1 VQDNSVSVVDTA
13 LQKTIETIAVGE
25 WPYCAT
31 LSHDDNTLYVTNQD
45 ENSVSKIDLRR
56 NEVTAVIDVDDTP
69 EGIDISANGRYLY
82 VANWG
87 SGQVSVID
95 TRTDKL
101 IANIATAQGSRAFGD
116 FIAGP

>member
-1 VQDNSVSVVDTA
+1 M
-13 LQKTIETIAVGE
+13 
-25 WPYCAT
+25 
-31 LSHDDNTLYVTNQD
+31 YVTNQD
-45 ENSVSKIDLRR
+45 ESTVSKIDL
-56 NEVTAVIDVDDTP
+56 NSFKVTAVIDVDDTP

-87 SGQVSVID
+87 SGQLSVID

-101 IANIATAQGSRAFGD
+101 IENIATAEGSRAFGD